1 MEAQGLC
8 FLFEA
13 MPRVVWQARS
23 CSVLVLLLASCQEA
37 LVKETFLDV
46 ARGRGSSPKFL
57 EKRPAQT
64 NGAESPR
71 LVGN

>member
-13 MPRVVWQARS
+13 MPRVVWQSRS
-23 CSVLVLLLASCQEA
+23 YSAPVLLLASCQEA
-37 LVKETFLDV
+37 LVPETFLDV
-46 ARGRGSSPKFL
+46 ARGRGSPPKFL
-57 EKRPAQT
+57 EKRPAEK
-64 NGAESPR
+64 NGAESLR